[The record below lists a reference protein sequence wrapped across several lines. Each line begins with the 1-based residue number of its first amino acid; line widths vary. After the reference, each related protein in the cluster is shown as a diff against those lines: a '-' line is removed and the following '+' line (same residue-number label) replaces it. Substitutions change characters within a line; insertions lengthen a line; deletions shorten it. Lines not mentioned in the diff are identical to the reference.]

1 MTTLQILALIWLA
14 LVFAVSLWQHI
25 NLGLIMIPAAF
36 VLAEIAG
43 VPVKSLYAGSPTK
56 LVLLVLGVAFLW
68 NHVEESGLADIFVTA
83 MVRAARGRA
92 FLLPWVMAFLTAVI
106 CAVGALPA
114 AALAI
119 TIPVAME
126 IARRENI
133 RAALMGTVR
142 GRLFALQS
150 LGQSG
155 SRAGGPKRH
164 CL

>member
-1 MTTLQILALIWLA
+1 MTTLQILALVWLA

-43 VPVKSLYAGSPTK
+43 VPVKSLYAGFPTK

-68 NHVEESGLADIFVTA
+68 NHVQESGLADIFVTA

-106 CAVGALPA
+106 CAVGAL
-114 AALAI
+114 
-119 TIPVAME
+119 
-126 IARRENI
+126 
-133 RAALMGTVR
+133 
-142 GRLFALQS
+142 
-150 LGQSG
+150 
-155 SRAGGPKRH
+155 SRP
-164 CL
+164 